1 MLWSDHVF
9 ITLCSSRYWGTQ
21 PSKVLEGSKSAVLS
35 EAVYQSYEGYFGPA
49 NMVRYLLEV
58 DSLATDEGGVEVTD
72 KSHVLVLHLW
82 LALIH
87 YHCCQDEVRLLLS
100 SAFLLNLVLGYQ
112 LYSKYSGVFSPME
125 TFVWYGHNVG
135 KKNRW
140 NHIIWIVLQK

>member
-1 MLWSDHVF
+1 
-9 ITLCSSRYWGTQ
+9 
-21 PSKVLEGSKSAVLS
+21 
-35 EAVYQSYEGYFGPA
+35 
-49 NMVRYLLEV
+49 MVRYLLEV

-72 KSHVLVLHLW
+72 KSHVLALHLW

-135 KKNRW
+135 KKIDE
-140 NHIIWIVLQK
+140 IIVFGSCWKNNQCPVFCFLLKTKMNKYALNQ